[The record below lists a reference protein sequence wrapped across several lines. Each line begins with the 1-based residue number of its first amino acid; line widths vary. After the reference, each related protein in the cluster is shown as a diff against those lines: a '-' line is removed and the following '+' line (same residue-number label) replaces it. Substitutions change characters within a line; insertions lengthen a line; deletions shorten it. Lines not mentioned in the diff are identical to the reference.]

1 MGQEILQGSTALLPY
16 KQGTRTGCDY
26 CPYHAVCG
34 FDRKTSGYAY
44 RKLRAIKPEEIW
56 KEILPKEEEEE
67 ESEEMVGS
75 DENIEDEITVKS
87 LSKQKKDAENREVQD
102 GSKVD

>member
-1 MGQEILQGSTALLPY
+1 M
-16 KQGTRTGCDY
+16 
-26 CPYHAVCG
+26 CG

-67 ESEEMVGS
+67 ESEEMVGG

>member
-1 MGQEILQGSTALLPY
+1 M
-16 KQGTRTGCDY
+16 
-26 CPYHAVCG
+26 CG

-67 ESEEMVGS
+67 ESEEMIGS

>member
-1 MGQEILQGSTALLPY
+1 MITIKWTA
-16 KQGTRTGCDY
+16 
-26 CPYHAVCG
+26 
-34 FDRKTSGYAY
+34 SGYAY

-87 LSKQKKDAENREVQD
+87 LSKQKKDAENREEQD

>member
-1 MGQEILQGSTALLPY
+1 MPY

-34 FDRKTSGYAY
+34 FDKKTSGFGY

-56 KEILPKEEEEE
+56 KEILPEEELP
-67 ESEEMVGS
+67 
-75 DENIEDEITVKS
+75 EDELEDDDTQKAEETGMRQGKS
-87 LSKQKKDAENREVQD
+87 EDKNKGQNKQALHVEVSREVQD

>member
-1 MGQEILQGSTALLPY
+1 MLF
-16 KQGTRTGCDY
+16 R
-26 CPYHAVCG
+26 
-34 FDRKTSGYAY
+34 SGYAY

-87 LSKQKKDAENREVQD
+87 LSKQKKDTENREVQD